1 MSFNIE
7 VDGGKTVRLPTAGKY
22 CDRDIVISAKGAAA
36 APVIQPLEVTENGT
50 YTASDGVDGYSPVM
64 VSVPINDRYE
74 EGYTKGHTEGYAEG
88 VANAPKPILQ
98 EKTITEN
105 GEYTPDDGVDGFSK
119 VLVNVANNEHNP
131 LDYAVS
137 LYQMFYFG
145 NFTSGTE
152 LEVSFGSKAN
162 ATATE
167 SALRY
172 LIWGARGLKSIKVIC
187 GAKAPKTTSL
197 DGIARCS
204 SSESELERI
213 DFSEAQQLLVP
224 STMSRTFE
232 WRKGLKEVLGEFDMT
247 NCTTVGSIASQC
259 SSLETIRFK
268 AGTIK
273 KSLSLAYSPL
283 LTDETIQSVIN
294 GLGDLTGGTAQTL
307 TLHAKVGAKLTD
319 EQKASASAKN
329 WTISY

>member
-1 MSFNIE
+1 MSEHNITVE
-7 VDGGKTVRLPTAGKY
+7 GGSSVRLKTAGKY
-22 CDRDIVISAKGAAA
+22 CDRDIV
-36 APVIQPLEVTENGT
+36 VTATGGGGE
-50 YTASDGVDGYSPVM
+50 
-64 VSVPINDRYE
+64 
-74 EGYTKGHTEGYAEG
+74 
-88 VANAPKPILQ
+88 APKPILQ

-119 VLVNVANNEHNP
+119 VLVNVESDGYNP

-137 LYQMFYFG
+137 LNQMFYFA
-145 NFTSGTE
+145 NFPSGTE
-152 LEVSFGSKAN
+152 LEVSFGSKAD
-162 ATATE
+162 ATATD

-172 LIWGARGLKSIKVIC
+172 LLWGARGLKSIKVIC
-187 GAKAPKTTSL
+187 GATAPKTTSL
-197 DGIARCS
+197 DGIARCATA
-204 SSESELERI
+204 ESELERI

-224 STMSRTFE
+224 STLSRTFE
-232 WRKGLKEVLGEFDMT
+232 WRKGLKEVLGEFDLT

-283 LTDETIQSVIN
+283 LTDETIQNVID
-294 GLGDLTGGTAQTL
+294 GLADLTGATAQTL
-307 TLHAKVGAKLTD
+307 TLHAKVGAKLTA